1 MIPRQICINISSISE
16 HMNIGEFTRIFFSYV
31 EIFLSKKGKV
41 LGKTL
46 VTDNTCQF
54 TIILD
59 KEFIDKF
66 EVLKSLG
73 MSDTDILY
81 PYIEEQITKGNYHES

>member
-1 MIPRQICINISSISE
+1 MIPKQVCINISGISK
-16 HMNIGEFTRIFFSYV
+16 HMNIGEFTKLLFKYL
-31 EIFLSKKGKV
+31 EIFLSKEGKV

-46 VTDNTCQF
+46 VTDNNCQF

-81 PYIEEQITKGNYHES
+81 PYIEEQIEKGNYHES